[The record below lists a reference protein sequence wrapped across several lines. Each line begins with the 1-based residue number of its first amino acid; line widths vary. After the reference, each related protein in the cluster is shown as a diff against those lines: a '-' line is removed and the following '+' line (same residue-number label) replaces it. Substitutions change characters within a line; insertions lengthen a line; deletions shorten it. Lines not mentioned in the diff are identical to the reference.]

1 MDKIKIG
8 TQVTAKVRHTNVTVS
23 GTFQGY
29 ELEDQED
36 PTSVCGKVF
45 YVKDGMQHLDYVYVD
60 SIKVCK
66 GEDEDERIRKAL
78 IDGVRQI
85 RCKNGITQEQML
97 AYLEKQKEQK
107 PAEWSEEDKTHL
119 CWIIECFDSWKYQV
133 PEFADQYQSAID
145 WLKSLRPDS
154 YKNCNSRWKPSEE
167 QMDWLESA
175 VKLSID
181 KPHIHGIIISL
192 YEQLKRL

>member
-1 MDKIKIG
+1 M
-8 TQVTAKVRHTNVTVS
+8 
-23 GTFQGY
+23 
-29 ELEDQED
+29 
-36 PTSVCGKVF
+36 
-45 YVKDGMQHLDYVYVD
+45 
-60 SIKVCK
+60 
-66 GEDEDERIRKAL
+66 
-78 IDGVRQI
+78 
-85 RCKNGITQEQML
+85 
-97 AYLEKQKEQK
+97 
-107 PAEWSEEDKTHL
+107 
-119 CWIIECFDSWKYQV
+119 